1 MTTHDSPTTRA
12 LRSLDAADRRIS
24 EAQRTRATAT
34 LERILATD
42 PVEPPQ
48 VTTPAGEPRRPP
60 YRLLL
65 AAGVVVAAVTAAVAT
80 PMISQ
85 QGEAF
90 ASWTPT
96 PVALTGEERTAAADA
111 CLALQDDH
119 DGELAFDPSAEASVL
134 VAEARGGWSYV
145 LFRVAGASGVDLE
158 GTCLMPDDLVAD
170 PQPGQGGFFGSLSR
184 ADDMDRPVP
193 PRDEA
198 REDTYGAGTVD
209 GEAFVYA
216 EGRAGADV
224 VGIEVTTPGGLVVEA
239 SVVRGRWAVWW
250 PAGDDQM
257 DNPELTGTPSY
268 EVTLRDGTV
277 SEPCVRPACPDRP

>member
-1 MTTHDSPTTRA
+1 MTTHDDPTTRA
-12 LRSLDAADRRIS
+12 LRGLDAADREIVR
-24 EAQRTRATAT
+24 AQRTRATAT

-42 PVEPPQ
+42 PEEPTQ
-48 VTTPAGEPRRPP
+48 VATPAGETRRRP

-65 AAGVVVAAVTAAVAT
+65 AGGVVVAAVTAALAIPT
-80 PMISQ
+80 ISQ

-96 PVALTGEERTAAADA
+96 PVPLTGAERRAAADA
-111 CLALQDDH
+111 CLTLQGRH
-119 DGELAFDPSAEASVL
+119 GGELAFDARADASVL

-145 LFRVAGASGVDLE
+145 LFNVAGASGFDLE
-158 GTCLMPDDLVAD
+158 GTCLMPDDVVAD
-170 PQPGQGGFFGSLSR
+170 PQPGGGGFFGGLSR
-184 ADDMDRPVP
+184 ADELDRRP
-193 PRDEA
+193 PARDVA

-209 GEAFVYA
+209 DEAFVYA

-250 PAGDDQM
+250 PAGDARM
-257 DNPELTGTPSY
+257 DNPELIGAPTY

-277 SEPCVRPACPDRP
+277 IDGVRNPG